1 MINMYKI
8 GDKFKPK
15 GRTFNTVIYE
25 ITKVEYND
33 FKNETLYCL
42 ELIVTQTQF
51 VIEQLSE
58 ESLNENYININ

>member
-1 MINMYKI
+1 MIKMYKI

-33 FKNETLYCL
+33 FKNETLYTNNITAINN
-42 ELIVTQTQF
+42 IVYQ
-51 VIEQLSE
+51 VIS
-58 ESLNENYININ
+58 

>member
-1 MINMYKI
+1 MMYKR

-15 GRTFNTVIYE
+15 GRTFNVVIYE
-25 ITKVEYND
+25 ITKVEYDD

-42 ELIVTQTQF
+42 ELIVPQRQL

-58 ESLNENYININ
+58 ETLNENYNYININ

>member
-1 MINMYKI
+1 MIKMYKI

-15 GRTFNTVIYE
+15 GRIFNTVIYE

-42 ELIVTQTQF
+42 ELIVPQTQF